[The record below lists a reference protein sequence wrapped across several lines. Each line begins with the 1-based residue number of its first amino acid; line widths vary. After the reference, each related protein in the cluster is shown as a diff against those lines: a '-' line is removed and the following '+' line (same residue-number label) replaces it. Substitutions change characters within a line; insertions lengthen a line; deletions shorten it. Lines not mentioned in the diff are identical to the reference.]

1 MRKGKR
7 MQRRRTKC
15 RNVIALAVLGAV
27 LLALLAGC
35 GSSNSNSGSTS
46 SGTTSTASG
55 GGTAAN
61 ANIKVAVLSTGAV
74 NNRSWANSWA
84 NGVARAAKA
93 LGVKTTMV
101 GNVETPDQ
109 YVAQGS
115 SFAAKGYNLIVFAH
129 GAMDAPAIKLARQF
143 PKVQFVQAP
152 FEFRNQ
158 ADAKKEPTNL
168 GHVDFKQ
175 EQGTFLAGAL
185 AAMITKTKKLG
196 AVYAFP
202 FPALTRQPEGFTLGA
217 RCVDPSIKVVQKA
230 TNSFT
235 DAALARAAASS
246 LYSDGADVVISAVD
260 QAVQGVIAAANA
272 AGAGKYVVPSY
283 FDDHTLGP
291 KVVLTSV
298 LYNLDGVAKD
308 IIKSYTDKQI
318 TPNWNKE
325 YTLAQGKVG
334 ELAPNPSLTSV
345 VTPEI
350 QKKLDDI
357 KAKVVSGE
365 IKVPDAVTGD
375 PVIGAKVGSGM
386 TIDPKS
392 IGC

>member
-1 MRKGKR
+1 
-7 MQRRRTKC
+7 MQKWHTKC
-15 RNVIALAVLGAV
+15 RTAVTFAVLGG
-27 LLALLAGC
+27 LLIALLAGC
-35 GSSNSNSGSTS
+35 GSSSKSSSSTTS
-46 SGTTSTASG
+46 SSSASTTTP
-55 GGTAAN
+55 AAN
-61 ANIKVAVLSTGAV
+61 ANKNIKVAVLSTGAV

-84 NGVARAAKA
+84 DGVASAGKN
-93 LGVKTTMV
+93 LGVQVTMV

-109 YVAQGS
+109 YVSQGS

-129 GAMDAPAIKLARQF
+129 GAMDAPAQKLAKQF

-152 FEFRNQ
+152 FEFVD
-158 ADAKKEPTNL
+158 DAARLKEPKNL

-175 EQGTFLAGAL
+175 EQGTFLSGVL
-185 AAMITKTKKLG
+185 AALVTKTKKLG

-246 LYSDGADVVISAVD
+246 LYNDGADVIISAVD
-260 QAVQGVIAAANA
+260 QGVQGVIAAANA
-272 AGAGKYVVPSY
+272 GGGGKYVVASY
-283 FDDHTLGP
+283 FDDASLGP

-298 LYNLDGVAKD
+298 LYNLNGVAED
-308 IIKSYTDKQI
+308 IIKNYTEKKI
-318 TPNWNKE
+318 TDNWYKD
-325 YTLAQGKVG
+325 YTLANGKIG
-334 ELAPNPSLTSV
+334 ELAPNPALASV

-350 QKKLDDI
+350 QKKVDEY
-357 KAKVVSGE
+357 KAKIIDGT
-365 IKVPDAVTGD
+365 IKVPDAVTGS
-375 PVIGAKVGSGM
+375 PTIGGKVGSGM
-386 TIDPKS
+386 TIDQKS

>member
-1 MRKGKR
+1 

-15 RNVIALAVLGAV
+15 RHVIALAVLGAV

-152 FEFRNQ
+152 FEFKNQ

-246 LYSDGADVVISAVD
+246 LYSDGADVIISAVD

-272 AGAGKYVVPSY
+272 AGANKYVVASY

-298 LYNLDGVAKD
+298 LYNLDGVAED
-308 IIKSYTDKQI
+308 IIKSYTEKKV
-318 TPNWNKE
+318 TPNWYKE
-325 YTLAQGKVG
+325 YTLAEGNVG
-334 ELAPNPSLTSV
+334 ALAPNPDLSSV

-350 QKKLDDI
+350 QKKVDAF
-357 KAKVVSGE
+357 KAKIVSGQ
-365 IKVPDAVTGD
+365 IKVPDAVKGD

>member
-1 MRKGKR
+1 
-7 MQRRRTKC
+7 MQRGRKQSRH
-15 RNVIALAVLGAV
+15 VAVLAVLAAV
-27 LLALLAGC
+27 VLAVLAGC
-35 GSSNSNSGSTS
+35 GSDDSG
-46 SGTTSTASG
+46 SG
-55 GGTAAN
+55 GGGSSTAGSDTAN
-61 ANIKVAVLSTGAV
+61 SDIRVAVLSTGAV

-84 NGVARAAKA
+84 NGVASAAKN

-109 YVAQGS
+109 YVQQGS
-115 SFAAKGYNLIVFAH
+115 SFAAKGYNLIIFAH

-152 FEFRNQ
+152 FEFADQ

-175 EQGTFLAGAL
+175 EQGTFLAGAM
-185 AAMITKTKKLG
+185 AAMVSKTKKLG

-217 RCVDPSIKVVQKA
+217 RCVDPDIEVVQKA

-272 AGAGKYVVPSY
+272 AGGGKYVVPSY
-283 FDDHTLGP
+283 FDSYKLGP

-298 LYNLDGVAKD
+298 LYNLDGVAED
-308 IIKSYTDKQI
+308 IIKSYTEKKI
-318 TPNWNKE
+318 TDNWYKE
-325 YTLAQGKVG
+325 YTLGNGKVG
-334 ELAPNPSLTSV
+334 ELAPNPTLEGSV
-345 VTPEI
+345 VTAEI
-350 QKKLDDI
+350 QQKVDDF
-357 KAKVVSGE
+357 KAKIISGE
-365 IKVPDAVTGD
+365 IKVPDAVKGD

>member
-1 MRKGKR
+1 MHRGRKQSR
-7 MQRRRTKC
+7 H
-15 RNVIALAVLGAV
+15 VAVLAVLAAV
-27 LLALLAGC
+27 VLAVLAGC
-35 GSSNSNSGSTS
+35 GSDDSG
-46 SGTTSTASG
+46 SG
-55 GGTAAN
+55 GGGSSTAGSDTAN
-61 ANIKVAVLSTGAV
+61 SDIRVAVLSTGAV

-84 NGVARAAKA
+84 IGVANAAKN

-109 YVAQGS
+109 YVQQGS
-115 SFAAKGYNLIVFAH
+115 SFAAKGYNLIIFAH
-129 GAMDAPAIKLARQF
+129 GAMDAPAQKLARQF

-152 FEFRNQ
+152 FEFADQ

-175 EQGTFLAGAL
+175 EQGTFLAGAM
-185 AAMITKTKKLG
+185 AAMVTKTKTLG

-217 RCVDPSIKVVQKA
+217 RCVDPDIKVIQKA

-272 AGAGKYVVPSY
+272 AGGNKYVVASY
-283 FDDHTLGP
+283 FDSYKLGP

-298 LYNLDGVAKD
+298 LYNLDGVAED
-308 IIKSYTDKQI
+308 IIKSYTEKKI
-318 TPNWNKE
+318 TDNWYKE
-325 YTLAQGKVG
+325 YTLGKGNVG
-334 ELAPNPSLTSV
+334 ELAPNPTLEGSV

-350 QKKLDDI
+350 QKKVDDF
-357 KAKVVSGE
+357 KAKIISGE
-365 IKVPDAVTGD
+365 IKVPDAVQGD
-375 PVIGAKVGSGM
+375 PTIGKVGSGM
-386 TIDPKS
+386 KIDPKS

>member
-1 MRKGKR
+1 
-7 MQRRRTKC
+7 
-15 RNVIALAVLGAV
+15 VLV
-27 LLALLAGC
+27 AGC
-35 GSSNSNSGSTS
+35 GSSSKS
-46 SGTTSTASG
+46 SSSS
-55 GGTAAN
+55 GGTAASSGSG
-61 ANIKVAVLSTGAV
+61 ANSKIKVAVLSTGAV

-84 NGVARAAKA
+84 NGVAQAAKD

-115 SFAAKGYNLIVFAH
+115 SFAAQGYNLVIFAH
-129 GAMDAPAIKLARQF
+129 GAMDAPAQKLARQF
-143 PKVQFVQAP
+143 PNVQWVQAP
-152 FEFRNQ
+152 FEFANASDQ
-158 ADAKKEPTNL
+158 LKEPANL

-185 AAMITKTKKLG
+185 AAMVSKTHKLG

-217 RCVDPSIKVVQKA
+217 RCIDPKIQVVQKA
-230 TNSFT
+230 TSSFT

-246 LYSDGADVVISAVD
+246 LYADGADVVISAVD

-272 AGAGKYVVPSY
+272 SGSGKYVVASY
-283 FDDHTLGP
+283 FDDSSLGP

-298 LYNLDGVAKD
+298 LYNLGGVAES
-308 IIKSYTDKQI
+308 IIKSYVDKQI
-318 TPNWNKE
+318 TPHWNQQ
-325 YTLAQGKVG
+325 YDLANKQIG
-334 ELAPNPSLTSV
+334 ELAPNPNLAGSV
-345 VTPEI
+345 VTPAM
-350 QKKLDDI
+350 QAKLDAL
-357 KAKVVSGE
+357 KAKIISGQ
-365 IKVPDAVTGD
+365 IKVPDAVTGS
-375 PVIGAKVGSGM
+375 PTIGTKVGSGM

>member
-1 MRKGKR
+1 
-7 MQRRRTKC
+7 MQKWQTKV
-15 RNVIALAVLGAV
+15 RHAVSLAALGLV
-27 LLALLAGC
+27 LALVAGC
-35 GSSNSNSGSTS
+35 GSSSDSSSSTSGSTGTGS
-46 SGTTSTASG
+46 SSS
-55 GGTAAN
+55 AAN
-61 ANIKVAVLSTGAV
+61 ANSNVKVAVLSTGAV

-84 NGVARAAKA
+84 VGVAKAAKD

-109 YVAQGS
+109 YVQQGS

-129 GAMDAPAIKLARQF
+129 GAMDAPAQKLARQF

-152 FEFRNQ
+152 FEFVDNAAR
-158 ADAKKEPTNL
+158 KKEPPNL

-175 EQGTFLAGAL
+175 EQGTFLAGAM
-185 AAMITKTKKLG
+185 AAMVSKTKKLG

-217 RCVDPSIKVVQKA
+217 RCVDPKIQVVQKA

-246 LYSDGADVVISAVD
+246 LYSDGADVIISAVD
-260 QAVQGVIAAANA
+260 QAVQGVIAAANS
-272 AGAGKYVVPSY
+272 AGGGKYVVASY
-283 FDDHTLGP
+283 FDDANLGP

-298 LYNLDGVAKD
+298 LYNLDGVAED
-308 IIKSYTDKQI
+308 IIKSYTDKKI
-318 TPNWNKE
+318 TDNWYKE
-325 YTLAQGKVG
+325 YTLADGKVG
-334 ELAPNPSLTSV
+334 ELAPNPALNSV

-350 QKKLDDI
+350 QKKVDAF
-357 KAKVVSGE
+357 KAKIVSGQ
-365 IKVPDAVTGD
+365 IKVPDAVTGS
-375 PVIGAKVGSGM
+375 PTIGSKVGSGM
-386 TIDPKS
+386 KIDPKS